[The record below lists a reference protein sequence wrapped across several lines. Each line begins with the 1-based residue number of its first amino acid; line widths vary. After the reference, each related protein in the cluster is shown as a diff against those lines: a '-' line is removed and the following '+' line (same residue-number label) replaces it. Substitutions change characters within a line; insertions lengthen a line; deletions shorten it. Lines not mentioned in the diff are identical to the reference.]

1 MAARLTSFMIIT
13 VWKQPFWTECQKI
26 SKRICY
32 ANSFMES
39 SHVFYLQSKYR
50 NILFSVIMFCTCKW
64 MYLHFSSSSCDTVY
78 MYLKLSFSRSFQT
91 LTETPCGIS
100 VLTVNYVKQC
110 PTDALSWKMAAKR
123 MNCESL
129 IHNCLPNTKH
139 RLNTK
144 PVKFQYHCLINAWI
158 NATLEVCAFNRTI
171 IGTLSVTKIQCSPF
185 AILLLRS

>member
-91 LTETPCGIS
+91 LAETPCGIS

>member
-1 MAARLTSFMIIT
+1 MLCEFFYGIFTRILSAIEIQ
-13 VWKQPFWTECQKI
+13 KHPFF
-26 SKRICY
+26 SY
-32 ANSFMES
+32 ANECIQT
-39 SHVFYLQSKYR
+39 L
-50 NILFSVIMFCTCKW
+50 
-64 MYLHFSSSSCDTVY
+64 SSSSCDTVY

-91 LTETPCGIS
+91 LAETPCGIS

-110 PTDALSWKMAAKR
+110 PTDAISWKMAAKR